1 MGNRCMYHGA
11 QQDSATHSRV
21 PGSGGRGELLFRG
34 VAVANTDGDT
44 TAVTAP

>member
-1 MGNRCMYHGA
+1 MHHGA
-11 QQDSATHSRV
+11 QQDRDPATHSCV
-21 PGSGGRGELLFRG
+21 PGFGGRGELLFRG